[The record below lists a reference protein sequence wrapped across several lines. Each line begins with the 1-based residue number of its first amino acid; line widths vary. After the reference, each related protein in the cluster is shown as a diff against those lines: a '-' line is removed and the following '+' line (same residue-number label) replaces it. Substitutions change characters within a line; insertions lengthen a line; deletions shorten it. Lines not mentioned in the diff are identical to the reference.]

1 MARPKKVIDYALVE
15 SLAKIQCTEA
25 EISSIL
31 NISIRTLQK
40 DSEFLR
46 IYKKGLEDG
55 RMSLRRI
62 QFKLAERSTAMAIFL
77 GKQYL
82 GQTDDPQDMN
92 EAKVN
97 LMKAQTEKITHS
109 DLDIEDLSD
118 IESRIYTDE

>member
-31 NISIRTLQK
+31 NVSARTLQRDK
-40 DSEFLR
+40 EFCR

-55 RMSLRRI
+55 RMSLRRT